1 MEDLQPSP
9 PAATEESAPAR
20 STSSG
25 IKDTIES
32 ILVAFILA
40 FVFRAFVV
48 EAFVIPTGSMA
59 TTLLGAHT
67 RFHCPDCGYTF
78 DMDYSAPNQ
87 QGGLEGEEPE
97 IPSTV
102 DITGS
107 IYCPNCGFAVPEDQK
122 HQAPIAYGDRILVL
136 KYLYLM
142 HPPKRWDVVVFKAPI
157 QTTTNYIKR
166 LIATPGESV
175 MVVDG
180 DVYIKEP
187 GESEFKIQTK
197 PPEVQK
203 ALWRLVY
210 DNDFHPQGKDRDLL
224 SAWNQ
229 PWTTVDG
236 TGWNLGD
243 PQNASENNGGR
254 LFEFTGTNASSRL
267 RFNADANP
275 TPQSTTDYLAYDAL
289 RTGTRSNDTND
300 SDLDLRCTYQ
310 RMSGGGPFSLSLT
323 KRGHVFIAEITPDK
337 ATLYHEVNGVRVQ
350 VGSPL
355 QITAEDRPMRIELS
369 NADYQVTLRVDDS
382 VVAQTTPADYSPNL
396 NALIAEFAQRVRPPR
411 GSAEINAAD
420 QHCKVSHLSLWR
432 DLYYINHDFRQ
443 NQDVLRATPRQPVS
457 LGKGEY
463 FVMGDNSAMSLDAR
477 LWDTGVDLPA
487 EGIKIDAGKVPEQ
500 FMLGK
505 AFFVYWPA
513 GYAPNS
519 MLPALV
525 PNFGAMRFIH

>member
-1 MEDLQPSP
+1 MEDSQPST
-9 PAATEESAPAR
+9 PAAAEESAPER
-20 STSSG
+20 STGSG

-67 RFHCPDCGYTF
+67 RFHCPDCGYNF

-97 IPSTV
+97 IPPTV
-102 DITGS
+102 DIADS
-107 IYCPNCGFAVPEDQK
+107 VYCPNCGFAVPENQK
-122 HQAPIAYGDRILVL
+122 HKAPIAYGDRILVL

-142 HPPKRWDVVVFKAPI
+142 HPPTRWDVVVFKAPI

-166 LIATPGESV
+166 LIATPGETM

-187 GESEFKIQTK
+187 GATDFKVQPK
-197 PPEVQK
+197 PAEVQK

-210 DNDFHPQGKDRDLL
+210 DNDYHPQKLDRDLNTG
-224 SAWNQ
+224 WTQ
-229 PWTTVDG
+229 PWTAVDG
-236 TGWNLGD
+236 SGWNLDD
-243 PQNASENNGGR
+243 PQNNGGR
-254 LFEFTGTNASSRL
+254 TLEYTGINASSRL
-267 RFNADANP
+267 RFGPITNP
-275 TPQSTTDYLAYDAL
+275 TAQTTTDYLVYDTQ
-289 RTGTRSNDTND
+289 RGYSRDGSKSNDIPN

-310 RMSGGGPFSLSLT
+310 RLSGGGAFSMSLT
-323 KRGHVFIAEITPDK
+323 KRGHVFVAEVTPDK
-337 ATLYHEVNGVRVQ
+337 ITLYHDVFGKRTQ

-355 QITAEDRPMRIELS
+355 SIPNEERPMRIELS
-369 NADYQVTLRVDDS
+369 NADYHVMLRVDDK
-382 VVAQTTPADYSPNL
+382 VIDETTPADYAPDL
-396 NALIAEFAQRVRPPR
+396 PALVNEFRHHELPPP
-411 GSAEINAAD
+411 GSAEINAGD

-432 DLYYINHDFRQ
+432 DLYYINRG
-443 NQDVLRATPRQPVS
+443 VRRATPDVPVH
-457 LGKGEY
+457 LNNDEF

-477 LWDTGVDLPA
+477 LWDTGIDLPA
-487 EGIKIDAGKVPEQ
+487 ENLKVDAGKVPAQ

-513 GYAPNS
+513 GYAANP
-519 MLPALV
+519 MLPAFV